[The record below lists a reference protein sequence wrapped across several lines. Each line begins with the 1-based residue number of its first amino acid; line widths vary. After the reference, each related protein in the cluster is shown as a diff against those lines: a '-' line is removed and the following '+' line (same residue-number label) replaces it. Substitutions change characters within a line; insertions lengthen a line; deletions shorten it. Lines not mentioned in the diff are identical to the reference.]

1 MEKLLDLVEEVKE
14 KIDSNSYNE
23 IMKELGKIQE
33 ESYSKVSYIRCGI
46 KNETLP
52 TDENLLMLKVDT
64 EKETRLVKNNNLDAF
79 LSEGDLIDFMG
90 GVKVCNEIAGNLD
103 HNLYKF
109 QCTQCGEEVKVVI
122 RNPRNLFISK
132 KEYK

>member
-1 MEKLLDLVEEVKE
+1 MDKLLDLVEGIKE

-33 ESYSKVSYIRCGI
+33 DSYSKVTYLKCQI

-52 TDENLLMLKVDT
+52 TDENLLMFKVDT
-64 EKETRLVKNNNLDAF
+64 EKEVRLVKNNNLDSF
-79 LSEGDLIDFMG
+79 LSEGELIDFMG
-90 GVKVCNEIAGNLD
+90 GVKVCSEIAGNLD
-103 HNLYKF
+103 HNLYTF
-109 QCTQCGEEVKVVI
+109 QCTQCSEDVKVVI